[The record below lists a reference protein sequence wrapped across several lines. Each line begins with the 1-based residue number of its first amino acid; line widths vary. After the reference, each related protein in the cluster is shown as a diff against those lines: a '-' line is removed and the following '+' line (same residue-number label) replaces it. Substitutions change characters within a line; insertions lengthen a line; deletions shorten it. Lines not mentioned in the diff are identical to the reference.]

1 MLPSVT
7 AARHPL
13 EVFGPGSN
21 PGGAATL
28 SAHRRLDD
36 RAALSR
42 NRVSRW

>member
-21 PGGAATL
+21 PGGAAIF
-28 SAHRRLDD
+28 HD
-36 RAALSR
+36 
-42 NRVSRW
+42 NGG